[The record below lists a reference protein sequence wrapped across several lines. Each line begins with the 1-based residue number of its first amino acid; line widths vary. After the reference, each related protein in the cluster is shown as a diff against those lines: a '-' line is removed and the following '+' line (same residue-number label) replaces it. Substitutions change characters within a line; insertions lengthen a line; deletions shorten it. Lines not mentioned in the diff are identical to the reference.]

1 MGYHKKCGKEVALLH
16 KIYSSLKDS
25 EKSKVIKL
33 LDDYV
38 DNMNQ
43 QRDKEDYRYII
54 ELLLV
59 NGLSVRKI
67 AIDMGITHRLIYRK
81 INRMYS
87 DILDV
92 LSQFNSTHEGGN

>member
-1 MGYHKKCGKEVALLH
+1 MGYHEKCGKEVALLH
-16 KIYSSLKDS
+16 RIYNSLNNS
-25 EKSKVIKL
+25 EQSKVIKL
-33 LDDYV
+33 LDAYV

-54 ELLLV
+54 ELLLID
-59 NGLSVRKI
+59 GLSVRKI

-81 INRMYS
+81 IDKMYS

-92 LSQFNSTHEGGN
+92 LSQFST

>member
-16 KIYSSLKDS
+16 RIYNSLNDI
-25 EKSKVIKL
+25 EKSRVIKL
-33 LDDYV
+33 LDAYV

-54 ELLLV
+54 ELLLI

-81 INRMYS
+81 IDKIHKNR
-87 DILDV
+87 
-92 LSQFNSTHEGGN
+92 